1 MASGGGRVSEVQLPD
16 GTTVYA
22 EVTPVGGATDVSAQ
36 GKLSLDRAQD
46 QLRGLTHW
54 AFSTVRGALPE
65 RPDELELEFAVKLG
79 AKGGSAMFILAETSG
94 EASFRIC
101 MRWTGGSAAGEALGQ
116 PQP

>member
-1 MASGGGRVSEVQLPD
+1 MRKTSCAGSHTGPL
-16 GTTVYA
+16 
-22 EVTPVGGATDVSAQ
+22 AQ
-36 GKLSLDRAQD
+36 WR
-46 QLRGLTHW
+46 RP
-54 AFSTVRGALPE
+54 PE